1 MDLAR
6 RGSLREDETG
16 TCPAIRPDLFRENRS
31 LVVGSPALVV
41 EGRLQ
46 RKDGTLSIRAE
57 RFERMS
63 LDEPVPEPKT
73 PVSSPSPRHRE
84 STPPSHDFR

>member
-1 MDLAR
+1 M
-6 RGSLREDETG
+6 
-16 TCPAIRPDLFRENRS
+16 CQAILRPDLFRENRS

-46 RKDGTLSIRAE
+46 KKDGTLSIRAE

-63 LDEPVPEPKT
+63 LEEPIPELRK
-73 PVSSPSPRHRE
+73 PVSPPYRHHRD

>member
-1 MDLAR
+1 M
-6 RGSLREDETG
+6 
-16 TCPAIRPDLFRENRS
+16 CQAILRPDLFKENRA

-46 RKDGTLSIRAE
+46 KKDGTLSIRAE
-57 RFERMS
+57 RFERMC
-63 LDEPVPEPKT
+63 LEEPIPELRK
-73 PVSSPSPRHRE
+73 PVSSPYPRHRE

>member
-1 MDLAR
+1 M
-6 RGSLREDETG
+6 
-16 TCPAIRPDLFRENRS
+16 CQAILRPDLFRENRS

-46 RKDGTLSIRAE
+46 KEDGTLSSRAE

-63 LDEPVPEPKT
+63 LDEPIPDLRK
-73 PVSSPSPRHRE
+73 PVASPYPRHR
-84 STPPSHDFR
+84 PPAPPRHDFR

>member
-1 MDLAR
+1 M
-6 RGSLREDETG
+6 
-16 TCPAIRPDLFRENRS
+16 CQAILRPDLFRENRA

-46 RKDGTLSIRAE
+46 KKDGTLSIRAE

-63 LDEPVPEPKT
+63 LEEPIPELRRKT
-73 PVSSPSPRHRE
+73 SPPYRHHRE

>member
-1 MDLAR
+1 M
-6 RGSLREDETG
+6 
-16 TCPAIRPDLFRENRS
+16 CQAILRPDLFKENRA

-46 RKDGTLSIRAE
+46 KKDGTLSIRAE

-63 LDEPVPEPKT
+63 LEEPIPELRK
-73 PVSSPSPRHRE
+73 PVSPPYPRHRE